1 MPHYTATSRVFSP
14 MGRAPSNKLP
24 ITNGV
29 FAWYDANSFSGTTWF
44 DRSGNGRNA
53 TVARGTVSRVS
64 TTGNGASRTFNTLQG
79 GTGDGIQFPSDVLPS
94 TFTLFHITRY
104 RGITNGRIF
113 DGFSQNW
120 LNGFWGGISGIA
132 HHNGWLTQNTNSHHY
147 NNWMISSSQT
157 GLFRANMVQR
167 SFSVGG
173 NISDRLTINAGNYT
187 SKVGAVGNETSA
199 WECAEVIVYNRNLS
213 ESEIIQVETYL
224 DRKYGLG
231 ITTSTLPIPQ
241 IGLSVYLDASNTSSY
256 PGSGNTWN
264 DLSGN
269 GRNFTWSST
278 SWTGSGNLSY
288 FNTSGRVCTGPASN
302 NFGIAMQSGYTV
314 ISISQHNSSTNSGA
328 YKWFMS
334 SGSGS
339 QNRAIFAHMPW
350 SDGNWY
356 YDQGGCCDANMRMFI
371 GISSQ
376 NGTPRMWT
384 ARRSIDTGPRT
395 QWRGNSIINTN
406 NTAAI
411 SQQLGSTAMMINAN
425 DEGYNWDARLYAFI
439 AYSRSLTDSEIGS
452 IYTYFAGRGIQN

>member
-14 MGRAPSNKLP
+14 MGRAPSRRLP
-24 ITNGV
+24 ITSGL
-29 FAWYDANSFSGTTWF
+29 FAWYDADSFSGTTWF

-79 GTGDGIQFPSDVLPS
+79 GTGDGIQFPADVLPS

-104 RGITNGRIF
+104 RGITNLRIF

-120 LNGFWGGISGIA
+120 LNGFWSGLSGIA
-132 HHNGWLTQNTNSHHY
+132 HHNGWLTQTTNSHHY

-157 GLFRANMVQR
+157 GLYRANMVQR
-167 SFSVGG
+167 SFSIGG
-173 NISDRLTINAGNYT
+173 DISDRLTINAGNYT
-187 SKVGAVGNETSA
+187 SRVGAAGNETSA

-213 ESEIIQVETYL
+213 EAEIIQVETYL
-224 DRKYGLG
+224 DRRYGLG
-231 ITTSTLPIPQ
+231 LTTSTLPIPQ

-269 GRNFTWSST
+269 GRNYTWSSA
-278 SWTGSGNLSY
+278 SWTSSGNLSY

-302 NFGIAMQSGYTV
+302 NFGMAMQSGYTV
-314 ISISQHNSSTNSGA
+314 ITVAQINSNTTSGA
-328 YKWFMS
+328 FKWFTADAVS
-334 SGSGS
+334 AS
-339 QNRAIFAHMPW
+339 RAIFSHLPW
-350 SDGNWY
+350 VDGNWY
-356 YDQGGCCDANMRMFI
+356 YDQAGCCDAQHRMFVSV
-371 GISSQ
+371 GGQ

-384 ARRSIDTGPRT
+384 ARRSINTGPRT
-395 QWRGNSIINTN
+395 QWRGNNIINTN
-406 NTAAI
+406 STAANN
-411 SQQLGSTAMMINAN
+411 SNLSGTAMMINAN

-439 AYSRSLTDSEIGS
+439 AYSRALTDAEIGS
-452 IYTYFAGRGIQN
+452 IFTHFSGRGIQN